1 MPNIE
6 ALLFR
11 CSYQG
16 THKNSLVMIEV
27 DYGLW
32 VTNIFKLKLKII
44 FIIKKLLNV
53 IQKTIEKG
61 NTESPKYLWQTFS
74 FKYVFFGHP
83 FYK

>member
-27 DYGLW
+27 DY
-32 VTNIFKLKLKII
+32 VTYLS
-44 FIIKKLLNV
+44 LN
-53 IQKTIEKG
+53 
-61 NTESPKYLWQTFS
+61 
-74 FKYVFFGHP
+74 
-83 FYK
+83 